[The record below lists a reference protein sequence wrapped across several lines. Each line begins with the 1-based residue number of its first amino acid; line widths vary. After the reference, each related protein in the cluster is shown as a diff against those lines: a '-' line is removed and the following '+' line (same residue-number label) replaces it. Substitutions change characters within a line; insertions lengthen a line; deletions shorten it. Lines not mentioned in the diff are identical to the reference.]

1 MGKLCFHKTLQDPV
15 GKSLLSSNLENMQ
28 RTVDL
33 ILLATVTSSLWLVDF
48 LTYVLFLIFNKQFS
62 FIVGVA
68 L

>member
-1 MGKLCFHKTLQDPV
+1 MPV
-15 GKSLLSSNLENMQ
+15 GKSLLSSDLENMQ
-28 RTVDL
+28 RTVGL